1 MATSEKI
8 RIENGRLSFARLFK
22 PKAFREGQD
31 PRFEGSI
38 LLDPSDKKHA
48 AKIDEICERAHEILA
63 EHYNGKIPKGIK
75 LCFGYADGSPVTVG
89 GKKYNSEEKDYDGYE
104 GMFYLS
110 SANKTKPK
118 TVHRNPRVELAEDDG
133 VLYSGCYVNMTVT
146 LWTQDN
152 EYGKRVNANLRAVQF
167 VKDGEAFG
175 VAPVDAEEEFDEVE
189 IEDDEGGDNWDE

>member
-1 MATSEKI
+1 
-8 RIENGRLSFARLFK
+8 
-22 PKAFREGQD
+22 
-31 PRFEGSI
+31 
-38 LLDPSDKKHA
+38 
-48 AKIDEICERAHEILA
+48 
-63 EHYNGKIPKGIK
+63 
-75 LCFGYADGSPVTVG
+75 
-89 GKKYNSEEKDYDGYE
+89 
-104 GMFYLS
+104 
-110 SANKTKPK
+110 
-118 TVHRNPRVELAEDDG
+118 VELAEDDG